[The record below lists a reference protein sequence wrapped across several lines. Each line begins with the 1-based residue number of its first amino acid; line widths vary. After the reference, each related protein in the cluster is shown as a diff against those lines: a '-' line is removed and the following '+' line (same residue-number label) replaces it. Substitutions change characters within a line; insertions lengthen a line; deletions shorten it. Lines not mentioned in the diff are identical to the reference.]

1 MMNPSFGPMFDWLT
15 DLETWDPIELTGGIT
30 HVPLYYSPDK
40 GLYEGQTVKQYP
52 SVLQTVRP
60 NGKRLVLTYVGKPDP
75 QGLAKAIRGD
85 SRFNNLVPVTSK
97 PSDDGG
103 TDVVFYD
110 WETIVELLGD
120 PSQARWSLK
129 QLNAVDALLR
139 RKVSPK
145 FTGNRSHRV
154 LIADNIGIDGCVL
167 LMRDLPSSVYQ
178 VTIFKHLV
186 SGVSYGAK
194 GTMVRNDVLMTGIT
208 IPEGYDGILNLAEF
222 KINGFSLKEAPVD
235 LKTKLEEALPVGS
248 TAVVREGVDLFITRP
263 IRLNIRVKGL
273 SASIS
278 MFWGE
283 HARTRYLECAKR
295 QAEDLIKAKA
305 EARSA
310 GDVASAIRKHLPLF
324 GVSGD
329 AIYLST
335 KLGGLSPEVA
345 AMVPALFAGA
355 GVRLISQGAVFRQAF
370 TTVMPSP
377 HLQRGEVAIPSAAW
391 QALFGEKPFKPGV
404 HVDMWR
410 NPQLPGVDN
419 EGRLLTAGSFKVKA
433 LSEGEV
439 VYVNRTDWETMGGDF
454 DGDPVNLL
462 LAKPMGLRDLSPV
475 GLNVRKDK
483 ASQTLRPLADVVKEV
498 IPQAFGSLAAKL
510 GVVHG
515 LVTNLLDQ
523 AYAAGRLAEVLKAL
537 GFTGADFI
545 QACVVTQKHRA
556 VYTDPQGEVWT
567 SDGVGGRKLTF
578 EYMQSV
584 LEGIANRHGLS
595 CQPTSALELH
605 KLFRKSSF
613 AVRKSPI
620 FLDRIPD
627 GGPIKGYL
635 AEVLGLLSRLN
646 QTQLGQLEVHTESLK
661 SRILAALRKQ
671 LREYGVKATVPLG
684 TEEMA
689 QRKAVVK
696 NLVAELRK
704 AQLTDPDHGWTVD
717 SLHGVLAFQYKWS
730 QYANGTLRSERSA
743 IADLY
748 RRICMMGWAIE
759 AAQDDWEAVRIL
771 AADYRL
777 FTAVSRDV
785 SVESLHDINPANLA
799 QREEE

>member
-1 MMNPSFGPMFDWLT
+1 MFDWLT
-15 DLETWDPIELTGGIT
+15 DLEVWNSVELTGGVT
-30 HVPLYYSPDK
+30 HTPLYYSPDK
-40 GLYEGQTVKQYP
+40 GLYEGPTVKQYP
-52 SVLQTVRP
+52 SVLQTIRP
-60 NGKRLVLTYVGKPDP
+60 NGRRLVLTYVGKPDP
-75 QGLAKAIRGD
+75 QGLAQAIRGD
-85 SRFNNLVPVTSK
+85 SRFNGLVPVTSK

-120 PSQARWSLK
+120 PSQARFSLK
-129 QLNAVDALLR
+129 QLNAVDAMLR
-139 RKVSPK
+139 RKVNPK
-145 FTGNRSHRV
+145 FTGDRSYRV
-154 LIADNIGIDGCVL
+154 LIADNLGVDGCVL
-167 LMRDLPSSVYQ
+167 LMKDLPHSVYQ
-178 VTIFKHLV
+178 VTLFKTIET
-186 SGVSYGAK
+186 GVSYGAK
-194 GTMVRNDVLMTGIT
+194 GTMVRNDESLTGIK

-222 KINGFSLKEAPVD
+222 KVNGFSLKEAPAT
-235 LKTKLEEALPVGS
+235 LRTKLEEALPVGS
-248 TAVVREGVDLFITRP
+248 GISVCEGVDLFITRP

-278 MFWGE
+278 MFWDE
-283 HARTRYLECAKR
+283 RAREAYIQSMKR
-295 QAEDLIKAKA
+295 QAESLIEAKAKA
-305 EARSA
+305 RNAE
-310 GDVASAIRKHLPLF
+310 DVNTAVRKHLPLF

-329 AIYLST
+329 ALKLSL

-345 AMVPALFAGA
+345 AMVPALFAAA
-355 GVRLISQGAVFRQAF
+355 GVRLISQGAVFKQAF

-377 HLQRGEVAIPSAAW
+377 HLQRGEIALPSAAW
-391 QALFGEKPFKPGV
+391 QALFGNKPFTPGR

-419 EGRLLTAGSFKVKA
+419 EGRLLTAGTFVVKA

-439 VYVNRTDWETMGGDF
+439 VYVNRADWETMGGDF

-462 LAKPMGLRDLSPV
+462 LAKPMGLKGLSPA
-475 GLNVRKDK
+475 GLRVQKDK
-483 ASQTLRPLADVVKEV
+483 TSQTLRPLADVVREV
-498 IPQAFGSLAAKL
+498 IPNAFGSLAAKL

-523 AYAAGRLAEVLKAL
+523 AYAAGRFSEVLAEL

-545 QACVVTQKHRA
+545 QACVITQKHRA
-556 VYTDPQGEVWT
+556 IYTDPQGEIWT

-584 LEGIANRHGLS
+584 LEGIAARFGLS

-613 AVRKSPI
+613 AVRKAPI

-627 GGPIKGYL
+627 GGVPLKGYL
-635 AEVLGLLSRLN
+635 AEVLTLLSRLN
-646 QTQLGQLEVHTESLK
+646 QTQPGELEVNPESLK
-661 SRILAALRKQ
+661 SRILAALRRQ
-671 LREYGVKATVPLG
+671 LREFGVKPTVPMG

-689 QRKAVVK
+689 QRKAVVR
-696 NLVAELRK
+696 NFVAELRK
-704 AQLTDPDHGWTVD
+704 AQATDPDYGWTVD
-717 SLHGVLAFQYKWS
+717 SLHGVPAFYYKWS

-759 AAQDDWEAVRIL
+759 AAVDDWEAVRIL

-777 FTAVSRDV
+777 FTAVCRGV
-785 SVESLHDINPANLA
+785 SAETLQDINPANLA
-799 QREEE
+799 QREE